1 MAINPRSHTPVYV
14 QLAELL
20 RERIESGDLPPGS
33 TLPSESRLSQEY
45 GIGRDAVRNAIALLR
60 SEGMVSTMKGQ
71 ATWVRETVPP
81 EQVEL
86 LPGSIVSARMPSSRE
101 RHQMDLDEGVPVLAV
116 QGPDRKVQ
124 LHAAD
129 RVVLFYPESD

>member
-33 TLPSESRLSQEY
+33 ALPSESRLSQEY

-60 SEGMVSTMKGQ
+60 AEGMVSTMKGQ
-71 ATWVRETVPP
+71 ATWVREALPR

-86 LPGSIVSARMPSSRE
+86 LPGSTLSTRMPSTRE
-101 RHQMDLDEGVPVLAV
+101 RHQMELDEGVPVVIV
-116 QGPDRKVQ
+116 QGPDGKVQ
-124 LHAAD
+124 MYAAD
-129 RVVLFYPESD
+129 RVVLFSPGSD

>member
-20 RERIESGDLPPGS
+20 RERIEAGDLPPGS
-33 TLPSESRLSQEY
+33 TLPSESRLGQEY

-71 ATWVRETVPP
+71 PTRVRERP
-81 EQVEL
+81 EREQIEL
-86 LPGSIVSARMPSSRE
+86 PAGGTAISRMPSSAERRE
-101 RHQMDLDEGVPVLAV
+101 LDLDEGVPVLEIRSPGAPV
-116 QGPDRKVQ
+116 QVLPGDRAE
-124 LHAAD
+124 LTRPH
-129 RVVLFYPESD
+129 SG